1 MNKYFASHIYEEDQN
16 GVPYEHFAAQS
27 AEERWADPLRWTTAA
42 SENGAKKNIRAK
54 IKAVLGY
61 DWKSIQSVNMVFGPV
76 KKETYLGIYH
86 APASEKKVEESVE
99 NTVNTLV
106 ETFEYEDFYNFKE
119 EKVMNK
125 KEMIKNSNAVLIQII
140 DKRTNEEKHL
150 FAEVFRVLHNSNCY
164 VGKSIDKPDCVV
176 VSHDE
181 EGVIVAVKSAIEFAR
196 EVYTEIGQLVDE
208 TNAKAIRSRL
218 EELFGI
224 HKEAT
229 GKEEV
234 NPYEELAASSASRWT
249 LMAEVILQYQ
259 KPGEDK
265 PRKFTVKRK
274 VTVVKLEDKFYN
286 GYVYHSNGQYLGH
299 WYWNTKYNRPSF
311 NPKQDIGNYNRIN
324 YEYAIRKAL
333 RTLGLHSE
341 YMPEAADRYAKKA
354 V

>member
-1 MNKYFASHIYEEDQN
+1 MNKYFASHIYEEDTF

-61 DWKSIQSVNMVFGPV
+61 DWKSVQSINMVFGPV
-76 KKETYLGIYH
+76 KKETYFGIYH
-86 APASEKKVEESVE
+86 APAGEKKAEESVD
-99 NTVNTLV
+99 N
-106 ETFEYEDFYNFKE
+106 KE
-119 EKVMNK
+119 EKPMNRK
-125 KEMIKNSNAVLIQII
+125 DLIKASNAVLVGII
-140 DKRTNEEKHL
+140 NNKTNEEKHL
-150 FAEVFRVLHNSNCY
+150 FSQVFKTLHDSDVFVQACLDDPDTVVITHDYAEAF
-164 VGKSIDKPDCVV
+164 
-176 VSHDE
+176 
-181 EGVIVAVKSAIEFAR
+181 VAVKSAIEFGR
-196 EVYTEIGQLVDE
+196 EVYAEIGKLVDE
-208 TNAKAIRSRL
+208 TNAEGIRMCL
-218 EELFGI
+218 EMLFKSDKK
-224 HKEAT
+224 KEAPDET
-229 GKEEV
+229 K
-234 NPYEELAASSASRWT
+234 NPYQDMVSAPENRWT

-311 NPKQDIGNYNRIN
+311 KPNQEIGEYNKQN

-333 RTLGLHSE
+333 RAIGLHSE
-341 YMPEAADRYAKKA
+341 YIPEAADRYAKKA